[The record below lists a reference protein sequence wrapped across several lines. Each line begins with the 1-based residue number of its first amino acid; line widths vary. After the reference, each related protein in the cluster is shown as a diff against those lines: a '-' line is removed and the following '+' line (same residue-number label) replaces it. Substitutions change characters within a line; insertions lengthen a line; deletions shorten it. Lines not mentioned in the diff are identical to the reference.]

1 MKNSSFIPAWMRK
14 AALLLVVAALPV
26 AVQAQ
31 AQNSS
36 VSVFG
41 TSSGCGSNSN
51 TLELLSSFAPVTMT
65 GISSI
70 VDAHTTSSNRFP
82 MANATYSPTGQL
94 LFSADQNGIY
104 KPNGN
109 VAHDFT
115 TGYSTSVTVG
125 GTTTSFTAYKALSD
139 ICVFP
144 CVQSGNNTSYYAV
157 FWATTSHASFPLQY
171 AVLRVVRINMD
182 AVGTITGCV
191 DNIMYDA
198 TSTGMVEVDN
208 IYAVGTFAIAA
219 DKTPCGSDRAIYT
232 VEPYLSSTTT
242 VASKLRKWM
251 FPANG
256 NLPSTTTATYQDM
269 QYYNAYSPLAKI
281 MTIGGNKYF
290 GFIATADQATG
301 LGQLGSKVVLWRIF
315 PTAAS
320 YLSGGYANSS
330 AYDISV
336 VGTPLDPNT
345 SPGTIF
351 GFTEATSLSG
361 TDYLYVSY
369 LSYDY
374 GLTTIKHSGL
384 AFFAIGSLGSTSH
397 TFTRVTG
404 TANCGYSD
412 IQKDGRGAL
421 IMAAGLPNPSN
432 GTPSGTLTYMDETLI
447 GLSSAVLTAVNC
459 AGGGSGTYSVA
470 SRTDNLS
477 LFFSGI
483 APTPFYLWKPSPQL
497 YNGYYPSFTDIDI
510 STRCAPG
517 SNVSTVHPGLL
528 PQYSV
533 SVAAGLGTWAYTY
546 LWTPMPPAVI
556 NFFGTTITIPL
567 NGAYLDNYNI
577 SNPTVNALIGGGAP
591 LASAHIL
598 TVTDNNGCPTSINVR
613 TALITSGFDLTSRD
627 SHFDMYDEAN
637 TQALFNPANWNIWNT
652 QDLWNRY
659 HANGTDPDK
668 ISVNQSPG
676 FPTVGPV
683 TNYLYTYI
691 KNVGC
696 ADYVES
702 ATHAALHTYWTMGG
716 FSAETWPNSWNG
728 LGMTAPGAI
737 CGGATP
743 KILGHE
749 LTVSPRTISDL
760 AVGDKQIIE
769 TSWTP
774 PDPHDYYPTS
784 CTTGNPWMELC
795 FLSRIVDG
803 HNASCTD
810 GMTICEI
817 TTGTISNNVRNNN
830 NIATLNTNIIY
841 ITGALPKIRPHIVI
855 AGNGGSVAAPF
866 SIQMANHFTLHPGTG
881 VSNLNQF
888 VRIDVALGDLFAKW
902 VAGGSLGTYSS
913 VNYNTKTVTFDGTT
927 SVRLDN
933 IMMDP
938 GAQYPVAVS
947 FNTVPGAKVA
957 QMPQEMVCFRQL
969 SFNGAIDTLVDTL
982 HGTYV
987 DTTIDSVT
995 HIATYDTLQV
1005 TILDTTYHQPDSVY
1019 GNYNFIV
1026 QYQAPGK
1033 GVLAVTEISN
1043 GPSGDCEYAEMVVTN
1058 CGDDLAPA
1066 VDVSGW
1072 IMDDNSGNFN
1082 TGGCMTG
1089 VGIAQGHYRL
1099 ANDGTWANVPVGSV
1113 IVMYNHDANCYNM
1126 SDTFKIDTTAAGT
1139 LVYWIPVGGTVA
1151 APYGIPHVQ
1160 RFGIHPAITD
1170 CDYCA
1175 DNDTTAYAT
1184 ASSWS
1189 NTIGLNNTNDAF
1201 QVRCPGCSIVTPG
1214 TPAFY
1219 HGVGYGSATGIN
1231 AFASI
1236 PAAGNNLGGP
1246 VKTGTGTGKK
1256 YVFDGLVSTDLGDP
1270 AKWSAFT
1277 ADPAGVTPATL
1288 GNVSSIFQ
1296 SAIMAHQLELPCCGA
1311 NEGQGHKF
1319 SKGTTAAA
1327 ETEHVIRVYPN
1338 PANDMVYFQFPSSEK
1353 ATIRLL
1359 DISGRLMQEQMVSGN
1374 NNASLSVV
1382 GYAPGIYLYQVIT
1395 DSETSSGKI
1404 TIQN

>member
-1 MKNSSFIPAWMRK
+1 MKNSSFIPAFMRK
-14 AALLLVVAALPV
+14 AALLVVVAALPV
-26 AVQAQ
+26 AAN
-31 AQNSS
+31 AQNNS

-41 TSSGCGSNSN
+41 SSSACGSSSN
-51 TLELLSSFAPVTMT
+51 TFNISSSAGSPAVT
-65 GISSI
+65 GIASLI
-70 VDAHTTSSNRFP
+70 DAHHPTYTSFP
-82 MANATYSPTGQL
+82 AANATYSPTGQL

-104 KPNGN
+104 KPDGS

-115 TGYSTSVTVG
+115 IGYTTSVTVYG
-125 GTTTSFTAYKALSD
+125 GTTSFTAKQAISD
-139 ICVFP
+139 VAVFP
-144 CVQSGNNTSYYAV
+144 CVQNGNNKSYYAV
-157 FWATTSHASFPLQY
+157 FWATVTGATYPIY
-171 AVLRVVRINMD
+171 KGVLRVVKVTTD
-182 AVGTITGCV
+182 DGGTITSCT
-191 DNIMYDA
+191 DNVLYDA
-198 TSTGMVEVDN
+198 TSTGMGVVDN
-208 IYAVGTFAIAA
+208 VYGVGDFAIAA
-219 DKTPCGSDRAIYT
+219 DQAPCGGSRSVYT
-232 VEPYLSSTTT
+232 LEPYISSTIP
-242 VASKLRKWM
+242 VASKLRKWV
-251 FPANG
+251 FPADG
-256 NLPSTTTATYQDM
+256 SLPNPSTATYRDM
-269 QYYNAYSPLAKI
+269 QYYNAYCSMAKI
-281 MTIGGNKYF
+281 MNVQGTKYF
-290 GFIATADQATG
+290 GFIGSPDEAIG
-301 LGQLGSKVVLWRIF
+301 LGQLGHNLVLWD
-315 PTAAS
+315 
-320 YLSGGYANSS
+320 LSH
-330 AYDISV
+330 
-336 VGTPLDPNT
+336 TPLATPAGTANVAVYTMGSYNPN
-345 SPGTIF
+345 SIF
-351 GFTEATSLSG
+351 GFEHPNNLYDGAEFI
-361 TDYLYVSY
+361 YVSY
-369 LSYDY
+369 QAYDY
-374 GLTTIKHSGL
+374 AMTTINHSGL
-384 AFFAIGSLGSTSH
+384 AFFTPVSRGTVNIVPTLVAGSES
-397 TFTRVTG
+397 
-404 TANCGYSD
+404 CGYTD
-412 IQKDGRGAL
+412 IQQDKNDNLYMVSG
-421 IMAAGLPNPSN
+421 MPDPSN
-432 GTPSGTLTYMDETLI
+432 GTPTGILKYMAAGDIGHPSVTLHNVTC
-447 GLSSAVLTAVNC
+447 S
-459 AGGGSGTYSVA
+459 GGGLYTAA
-470 SRTDNLS
+470 SRIHDLS
-477 LFFSGI
+477 LFFWGI
-483 APTPFYLWKPSPQL
+483 SPTPFYLWKPSPEV
-497 YNGYYPSFTDIDI
+497 NITYPSITDIDI

-517 SNVSTVHPGLL
+517 SNTSSAHPGLL

-533 SVAAGLGTWAYTY
+533 SSTGGATPYSY
-546 LWTPMPPAVI
+546 LWTPMPPVVI
-556 NFFGTTITIPL
+556 HFFGTTITIPL
-567 NGAYLDNYNI
+567 NGVNLDNYNI
-577 SNPTVNALIGGGAP
+577 GDPTVTSLIGGSTP
-591 LASAHIL
+591 LAAAHVL
-598 TVTDNNGCPTSINVR
+598 TVKDNNGCATSMNVR
-613 TALITSGFDLTSRD
+613 TALITSGFDLASRD

-659 HANGTDPDK
+659 HANGTLPAN

-676 FPTVGPV
+676 FPTVGPS

-702 ATHAALHTYWTMGG
+702 TTHASLHTYWTMGG
-716 FSAETWPNSWNG
+716 FSGETWANSWNG
-728 LGMTAPGAI
+728 VGMTPASGTAGAI
-737 CGGATP
+737 CNGTT

-749 LTVSPRTISDL
+749 LTASPRTIADL

-784 CTTGNPWMELC
+784 CTAGNPWMELC

-855 AGNGGSVAAPF
+855 AGNAGSASAPF
-866 SIQMANHFTLHPGTG
+866 SIQMANQFTLHPGTG

-933 IMMDP
+933 IVMDP
-938 GAQYPVAVS
+938 GAQYPIAVS

-969 SFNGAIDTLVDTL
+969 SFSGVIDTLVDTL
-982 HGTYV
+982 HGSYV

-995 HIATYDTLQV
+995 NIATYDTIQV

-1026 QYQAPGK
+1026 KYQAPGK
-1033 GVLAVTEISN
+1033 GVLAVTEMSN
-1043 GPSGDCEYAEMVVTN
+1043 GPSGDCEYAEMVVAN

-1089 VGIAQGHYRL
+1089 VGVAQGHYRL

-1151 APYGIPHVQ
+1151 TPYGVPHVE
-1160 RFGIHPAITD
+1160 RFGIHPAVTD
-1170 CDYCA
+1170 CAYCA
-1175 DNDTTAYAT
+1175 NSDTTAYAV
-1184 ASSWS
+1184 ASSWA

-1201 QVRCPGCSIVTPG
+1201 QVRCPGCSIATPG
-1214 TPAFY
+1214 APAFY
-1219 HGVGYGSATGIN
+1219 HGIGYGSATGTN

-1236 PAAGNNLGGP
+1236 PVSGSNLGGP
-1246 VKTGTGTGKK
+1246 VKTGAGTGKK
-1256 YVFDGLVSTDLGDP
+1256 YVFDGLVSADLGDP
-1270 AKWSAFT
+1270 AKWSVFT
-1277 ADPAGVTPATL
+1277 ADVAGTTPSTL
-1288 GNVSSIFQ
+1288 GNINATFQ
-1296 SAIMAHQLELPCCGA
+1296 AAIQAHQLEMPCCGA
-1311 NEGQGHKF
+1311 NEGQSHK
-1319 SKGTTAAA
+1319 SGQGSTSVV
-1327 ETEHVIRVYPN
+1327 ETPQGIRVYPN
-1338 PANDMVYFQFPSSEK
+1338 PANDMLNFQFPSSEK
-1353 ATIRLL
+1353 VTIRLL
-1359 DISGRLMQEQMVSGN
+1359 DISGRLMQERVVLSN
-1374 NNASLSVV
+1374 TSASFNVA

-1395 DSETSSGKI
+1395 DSETASGKI